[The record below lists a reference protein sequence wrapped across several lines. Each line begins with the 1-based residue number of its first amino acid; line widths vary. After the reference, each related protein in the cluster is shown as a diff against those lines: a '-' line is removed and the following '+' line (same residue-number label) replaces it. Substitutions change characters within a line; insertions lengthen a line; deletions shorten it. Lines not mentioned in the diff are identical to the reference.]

1 MKKMYIGRCLFLLLL
16 TLLFVAAAFSA
27 SRSQPDYSTPMSFE
41 YSLTEAYV
49 TDTHDVIKQLETYID
64 NGENSKIEKT
74 VELIT
79 DKTNYISHQYD
90 VSKML
95 YYADLEDEAAYEAY
109 VFSEDAFFAVAE
121 ESLRVLKKL
130 YLSDL
135 SSKNKVF
142 EDWTEK
148 ELRVL
153 TLSNEEIFD
162 LEAKQNDFVRE
173 YLSLDNPGS
182 EEWSVALENIY
193 YEYVKTSQQI
203 ALLNDYENYYEYSA
217 TEIYL
222 REYTKEQRESFR
234 KNVKEFILP
243 FYFETDSLYQ
253 EKKALLNEE
262 QKTLFSSLRKDTC
275 EPSNEYLTGYIN
287 TYPEDMKTYMNY
299 LFDRN
304 ALMYTTSE
312 NAYTTGFTDFSY
324 YCEQPYVF
332 LGNQCQNLLT
342 LIHELGHY
350 TAFYHFDDSFLPY
363 DTCEVHSQGN
373 EWLML
378 CYLDG
383 KFDPQVYEMFLLW
396 RLRYG
401 LDVIIASTI
410 VDEYE
415 ETIYTCEDLT
425 SPEQFYG
432 IMEDILKGY
441 ENYEDYMSKDE
452 IYTYAQYVTIEAPVY
467 YLSYA
472 TSELA
477 SMSLYSVAIHQD
489 YETAQSIYTDLCLE
503 TDIEQYFFDTLMDVG
518 LPNPFD
524 VDTVKD
530 IISSFENIT
539 SSNMVVPA
547 A

>member
-16 TLLFVAAAFSA
+16 TLLFVTAAFSA

-49 TDTHDVIKQLETYID
+49 SDTHDVIKQLETYID
-64 NGENSKIEKT
+64 NGQNSKIKKT
-74 VELIT
+74 VDLIT

-109 VFSEDAFFAVAE
+109 VFSEDAYFEVAE

-135 SSKNKVF
+135 SSKKKVF

-148 ELRVL
+148 ELRIL
-153 TLSNEEIFD
+153 ALSNEEIFD
-162 LEAKQNDFVRE
+162 LEAKQNDLVRE

-203 ALLNDYENYYEYSA
+203 ALLNDYENYYDYSA

-222 REYTKEQRESFR
+222 REYTKEQREAFR
-234 KNVKEFILP
+234 KNVREYILP
-243 FYFETDSLYQ
+243 FYFETDSLYY
-253 EKKALLNEE
+253 EKKALLNDE
-262 QKTLFSSLRKDTC
+262 QKALFSSLRKDTC

-287 TYPEDMKTYMNY
+287 SYPEDMKTYMNY

-401 LDVIIASTI
+401 LDIIILSTI
-410 VDEYE
+410 IDEYE

-425 SPEQFYG
+425 SPEQFSG
-432 IMEDILKGY
+432 IMDDILRGY
-441 ENYEDYMSKDE
+441 ENIESFMSKE
-452 IYTYAQYVTIEAPVY
+452 ELYTYAQYVTIEAPVY

-489 YETAQSIYTDLCLE
+489 YATAQSIYTDLCLE

-524 VDTVKD
+524 VDTVED

-539 SSNMVVPA
+539 SNNIVVPA

>member
-1 MKKMYIGRCLFLLLL
+1 
-16 TLLFVAAAFSA
+16 
-27 SRSQPDYSTPMSFE
+27 MSFE

-203 ALLNDYENYYEYSA
+203 ALLNDYENYYDYSA

-234 KNVKEFILP
+234 QNIREYILP
-243 FYFETDSLYQ
+243 FYFEIDSLYH
-253 EKKALLNEE
+253 EKKALLNDE
-262 QKTLFSSLRKDTC
+262 QKALFSSLRKDTC

-287 TYPEDMKTYMNY
+287 SYPEDMKTFMNY

-332 LGNQCQNLLT
+332 LGNQCQDLLT

-350 TAFYHFDDSFLPY
+350 TAFYHFEDSFLPY

-383 KFDPQVYEMFLLW
+383 KFDPQVYEMLLLW

-401 LDVIIASTI
+401 LDIIIMSTI
-410 VDEYE
+410 IDEYE

-425 SPEQFYG
+425 SPEQFSG
-432 IMEDILKGY
+432 IMDDILRGY
-441 ENYEDYMSKDE
+441 ENIESFMSKE
-452 IYTYAQYVTIEAPVY
+452 ELYTYAQYVTIEAPVY

-489 YETAQSIYTDLCLE
+489 YKTAQSIYTNLCLE
-503 TDIEQYFFDTLMDVG
+503 TDIEQFFFDTLIDVG

-524 VDTVKD
+524 VDTVED

-539 SSNMVVPA
+539 SSNILVPA